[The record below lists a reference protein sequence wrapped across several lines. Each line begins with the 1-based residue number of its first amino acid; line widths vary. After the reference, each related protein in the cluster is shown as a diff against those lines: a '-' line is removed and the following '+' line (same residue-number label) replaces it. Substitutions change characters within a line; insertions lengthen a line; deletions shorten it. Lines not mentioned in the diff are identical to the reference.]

1 MCEPGSS
8 GHRGRGSFGELI
20 SNWREYDAPAGTK
33 LRLAARNYLLRLK
46 NRSLCCGNDGEPG
59 C

>member
-1 MCEPGSS
+1 M
-8 GHRGRGSFGELI
+8 RAFI

-33 LRLAARNYLLRLK
+33 LRLAARNYWLRLK
-46 NRSLCCGNDGEPG
+46 NRSACCGNHGEPG